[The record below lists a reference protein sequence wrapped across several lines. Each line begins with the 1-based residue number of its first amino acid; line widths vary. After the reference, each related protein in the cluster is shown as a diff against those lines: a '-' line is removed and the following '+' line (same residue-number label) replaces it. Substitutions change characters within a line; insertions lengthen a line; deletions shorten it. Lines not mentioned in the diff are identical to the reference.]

1 MQEIVFRKFSDLF
14 GSYPIMLRS
23 PGRINLL
30 GEHTDYNDGFVIPA
44 AIDKAVYIAFGES
57 GSGQCRLFAVNFNES
72 FSFNISG
79 IRPAKTG
86 WPNYIMG
93 VVQVLIDAG
102 FPVSG
107 FNCVIGGDIPV
118 GAGLSSSAAVET
130 GIASALNH
138 LFDFGISSERLA
150 TLAQKAENEFVGV
163 RCGIM
168 DQFANL
174 FGRKNHALFID
185 CRTLLHSYIP
195 LNLQDHIIVLVN
207 TMVRHS
213 LASSEYNIRRRQCE
227 EAVKHYN
234 ALFGEIQSLRDVEP
248 WMVEKQAGRMDPILW
263 KRSHYVVSEN
273 SRVLDAC
280 NCLEKNDI
288 EGLGTL
294 MFATHQG
301 LTDEYGVSCPEL
313 DFLVEEA
320 KLLSG
325 VSGARMM
332 GGGFGGCTINLV
344 KNAGREDFVRNLS
357 HKFKAKFNTEP
368 EFYFVKPENGTE
380 IINPA

>member
-14 GSYPIMLRS
+14 GSYPIILRS

-30 GEHTDYNDGFVIPA
+30 GEHTDYNDGFVLPA

-57 GSGQCRLFAVNFNES
+57 GSGQCQVFAVNFNES

-102 FPVSG
+102 FPVRG

-185 CRTLLHSYIP
+185 CRTLSHSFIP

-273 SRVLDAC
+273 QRVLDAC

-301 LTDEYGVSCPEL
+301 LTEEYGVSCPEL

-320 KLLSG
+320 KLLPG

-344 KNAGREDFVRNLS
+344 KNAGREDFVHNLS
-357 HKFKAKFNTEP
+357 LKFKAKFKTEP
-368 EFYFVKPENGTE
+368 EFYFVTPENGTE
-380 IINPA
+380 IINPV